1 MADVGMRTSSML
13 TIMLGIMIMVQIIIL
28 IIVVMVGRIR
38 MIVPIMARMTKT
50 LMITTVLCR

>member
-13 TIMLGIMIMVQIIIL
+13 TIMLGIMIMVQIMIL
-28 IIVVMVGRIR
+28 IIVVMVGR
-38 MIVPIMARMTKT
+38 MTVPIMARMTKT